1 MYLFIMFFK
10 SYDCA
15 LQIWFIPQNNIR
27 RQDRNVDE
35 YIISNYL
42 LRASDFKL
50 KTKIKIKNRV
60 SELRNFYNMTFGIIL
75 KILKTTK
82 YKGL

>member
-1 MYLFIMFFK
+1 M
-10 SYDCA
+10 
-15 LQIWFIPQNNIR
+15 QILFIPQNNIR

-50 KTKIKIKNRV
+50 RTKIKIKNRV